1 MAPRVVLLADA
12 GPMIGVG
19 HVVRSLSV
27 GAEMKRRGAEPL
39 LLSRDLN
46 DALVARAARLG
57 VPHYGRRCTMDDG
70 RLPSEVREYEPDLII
85 RDSYSFSE
93 GVVAELDRLGAPSL
107 VIDDNR
113 EAPLGKPTALLNQNL
128 HATKPDYAD
137 LLGTRLMLGPRWC
150 LIREEVRKLA
160 REASPHREM
169 SVLISTGGS
178 DPLGVRRALA
188 DCIGALG
195 VRVVEAPGLM
205 VQSNSSARYERLL
218 AQSTVAV
225 IAAGTSL
232 WEAACLGTPAIAV
245 VTAQNQEA
253 LAREGEKAGICRAVD
268 IRFGL
273 DEGMVKAVASE
284 LLESKEDRDSM
295 MIAGRAL
302 IDGEGVRRVGDLLEE
317 VLRES

>member
-12 GPMIGVG
+12 GHMIGVG
-19 HVVRSLSV
+19 HVVRSLSI
-27 GAEMKRRGAEPL
+27 GAELRRRGAEPL

-46 DALVARAARLG
+46 SALVARATRLG
-57 VPHYGRRCTMDDG
+57 VPHYGRLCPMDDQQ
-70 RLPSEVREYEPDLII
+70 LPSEVSEYEPDLIV

-93 GVVAELDRLGAPSL
+93 GVVAGLDRLGVPSL

-113 EAPLGKPTALLNQNL
+113 EAPLGQPTALLNQNL
-128 HATKPDYAD
+128 HATRSDYSD

-150 LIREEVRKLA
+150 LIREEVRELA
-160 REASPHREM
+160 REVSSERDM

-178 DPLGVRRALA
+178 DPLGVRGALA
-188 DCIGALG
+188 DCIGGLG

-205 VQSNSSARYERLL
+205 VERDDSVSYERLL

-232 WEAACLGTPAIAV
+232 WEAACLGTPAIAL
-245 VTAQNQEA
+245 VTAPNQEA

-268 IRFGL
+268 IRGGL
-273 DEGMVKAVASE
+273 DKGAVRDVASK
-284 LLESKEDRDSM
+284 LLKSGEDRDSM
-295 MIAGRAL
+295 MLAGRAL
-302 IDGEGVRRVGDLLEE
+302 IDGEGVRRVGDLLEQ
-317 VLRES
+317 VLSES